1 MDEVNK
7 FVSQFTNKKINGVF
21 KHGRKYFLIDEEQR
35 LLSEKINRD
44 LFSIGIF
51 LGEKKNDFK
60 PTPALI
66 DVISEISQKKVFIS
80 QKAEWLFLCGRD
92 VFEDSITKKYSDEK
106 IVLVQN
112 EKDEN
117 LGYGVFIKKGKEK
130 ILKNLL
136 DKGFYLR
143 REN

>member
-1 MDEVNK
+1 
-7 FVSQFTNKKINGVF
+7 
-21 KHGRKYFLIDEEQR
+21 
-35 LLSEKINRD
+35 
-44 LFSIGIF
+44 
-51 LGEKKNDFK
+51 
-60 PTPALI
+60 LI

>member
-51 LGEKKNDFK
+51 LGEKKM
-60 PTPALI
+60 
-66 DVISEISQKKVFIS
+66 IS
-80 QKAEWLFLCGRD
+80 
-92 VFEDSITKKYSDEK
+92 
-106 IVLVQN
+106 
-112 EKDEN
+112 N
-117 LGYGVFIKKGKEK
+117 LH
-130 ILKNLL
+130 LH
-136 DKGFYLR
+136 
-143 REN
+143 